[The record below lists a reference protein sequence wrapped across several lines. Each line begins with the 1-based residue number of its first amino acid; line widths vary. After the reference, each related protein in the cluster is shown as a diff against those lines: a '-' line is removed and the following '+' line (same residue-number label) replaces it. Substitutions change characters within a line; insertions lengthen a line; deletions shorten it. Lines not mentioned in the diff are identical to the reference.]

1 MSLPKLLLD
10 SLLDRL
16 RLLLLLAVMLGL
28 YAAAGYLGAPY
39 LARTWLL
46 PQIARSTGLS
56 VEADELAFDPF
67 RMGIRLEG
75 VRVRDP
81 QGQAAFSMTSARMS
95 ISPVDSLRRWR
106 PTVSLELEAP
116 AVWVTRDR
124 QGRWTMA
131 GLGGGDSSESRG
143 LPAAFDRLLIHDGR
157 LEIRDDL
164 RGKRVTTRLA
174 EINLDLRDL
183 HGEAGERAGLKLAAK
198 GRDGESLA
206 LEAHFA
212 LDPFKVEGR
221 LESTRLDLPFWA
233 DLAKPDL
240 DWRIATGQLD
250 TRLQFRYPA
259 ATPVGI
265 AVTGDRI
272 ALTGLNVQHR
282 QDRGLWFR
290 ADGITLANSRLEE
303 GSPRLTVGALD
314 LQSMESPWGKLG
326 QFKADGLI
334 TDLTSRDTQLNGVNL
349 KQLDSKQGRVADLT
363 AGDVSY
369 AAATGLIGIGSLKVS
384 AIDAAQ
390 GSARGLAAEGL
401 MLRYSDDPALRD
413 ARWTALS
420 ADRLETKQ
428 GQARSVVAGPMTYDA
443 SIRQMRLDRL
453 TLGEVDSEQGPARD
467 LRLEQL
473 AVSLGEDGAPR
484 EAGWQALTLGSAD
497 LRQGKA
503 RELSTGPSQVDL
515 AARQMQLS
523 QLHAAELEHTGRGAV
538 RQLHLDGVQVQLRP
552 GVDLPDVSLN
562 GVELGQVDLP
572 LDKVKSEGLR
582 TGRFE
587 YDGAHRLLRLSA
599 LQATALKSEWGSLQ
613 GLDAAELAYG
623 LADRHVEIGR
633 MTVGQAD
640 SRWGRVDT
648 AEIGG
653 LVYRPG
659 ENHIR
664 LDRFAVREIDSEWGR
679 FSAPALQQAE
689 AWLNERRLTLAG
701 LTLGAAETR
710 WGKLGGLEVA
720 QLAADAK
727 GPALRVGS
735 LVAAHLDAPQGAIG
749 NLAAAELRYDGQN
762 RHLTLASGAVD
773 AIHSAVV
780 DAGRIE
786 LEALDYR
793 HAGKRFQ
800 VKSARLTDAVA
811 QGFIPDE
818 AVPIP
823 SPTPVAANPTN
834 DASQPV
840 TGSQQDAGQTYPRRA
855 RLGSLNLEEVRGGLE
870 PVMLTA
876 QRISSAKT
884 EMDVIRRK
892 NRALEIRGLPSLI
905 SAKPGAASEADPVR
919 YAIDELQLDD
929 YSVNFYDETT
939 EPPVRLRFNGLT
951 LKSFDVSTNRD
962 DAMEFRVR
970 SQIGS
975 SARFEAEGRLQLHPL
990 RTSFRFGLDKLR
1002 MRSIEPYWKPLTNL
1016 DLKGGNISL
1025 WGDVIARQTPELN
1038 IDYAGGAEVLD
1049 FDSVDRVHHE
1059 PVLKW
1064 GLIRVDGLAMS
1075 THPKRFVARSISAER
1090 PFARVAL
1097 DEKRRLNL
1105 LDALEPPSQAAIPK
1119 ELEALQVER
1128 TPVKT
1133 LPSASVGLLRI
1144 KDGTVDF
1151 SDRSMKPGFSGTVTR
1166 FDGTI
1171 TGLSSRT
1178 DAMATLSLNGRFNGN
1193 APVHVFGELDP
1204 IDYRD
1209 HTNITAQFKG
1219 INLTTFS
1226 SYSGKFGGYRIE
1238 KGKLDLNLNYT
1249 MRNGLMEVTSQTV
1262 LDKLTLGDRVDD
1274 NTPWLVN
1281 LAIAIM
1287 KNGDGKIDINLPVYG
1302 DLTNPQFN
1310 LWSLYR
1316 DAFASLLAKLFYTPA
1331 SLVSE
1336 MVNSGNARHYT
1347 LSFPAGESAMIDSST
1362 EALKTIA
1369 GLMHAELGATLDI
1382 RGTADPVRDRKAL
1395 AAQAL
1400 LEQLK
1405 NDRRV
1410 ELRAQGVR
1418 LRGAPVPDLTEEDYQ
1433 RLFTAYYRAKFPA
1446 APELRTLEQERLKTL
1461 SGKLFD
1467 TAHDKV
1473 LTQWPIDETRLRSLA
1488 QARAEAIRGHLID
1501 EADIPDE
1508 RLFLRDVILEA
1519 SPDQFMRAELTLET
1533 F

>member
-10 SLLDRL
+10 SLADRL

-56 VEADELAFDPF
+56 VEADALAFDPF
-67 RMGIRLEG
+67 RMGVRLEG
-75 VRVRDP
+75 VRVRDSL
-81 QGQAAFSMTSARMS
+81 GKAAFSMKSARVS
-95 ISPVDSLRRWR
+95 ISPIDSLRRWR

-116 AVWVTRDR
+116 AVWLNRDR
-124 QGRWTMA
+124 QGRWTLA
-131 GLGGGDSSESRG
+131 GLGGGDARESRG
-143 LPAAFDRLLIHDGR
+143 LPAAFHRLLIHDGS
-157 LEIRDDL
+157 LEISDDL
-164 RGKRVTTRLA
+164 RGKRVTSRLTD
-174 EINLDLRDL
+174 IDLDLRDL
-183 HGEAGERAGLKLAAK
+183 HGESGELAGLNLAAK
-198 GRDGESLA
+198 GGNGESLA

-212 LDPFKVEGR
+212 LDPLKVEGR

-265 AVTGDRI
+265 AVTADRI
-272 ALTGLNVQHR
+272 ALTGLNMLHR

-290 ADGITLANSRLEE
+290 AGGITLVNSRLEE
-303 GSPRLTVGALD
+303 GSPRLSIGSLD
-314 LQSMESPWGKLG
+314 GQAVESSWGKLG
-326 QFKADGLI
+326 RFKADGLI
-334 TDLTSRDTQLNGVNL
+334 TDLSSRDTQLSGVSL
-349 KQLDSKQGRVADLT
+349 QQLDSKQGRAADLT
-363 AGDVSY
+363 AGNVSY
-369 AAATGLIGIGSLKVS
+369 AAATGLIGIGNLKAS
-384 AIDAAQ
+384 AIDTAQ

-401 MLRYSDDPALRD
+401 LLRYADDPTLRD
-413 ARWTALS
+413 ARWTALT
-420 ADRLETKQ
+420 ADGLETKQ
-428 GQARSVVAGPMTYDA
+428 GRAQAVVAGTMTYDA
-443 SIRQMRLDRL
+443 RTRQLQIDRL
-453 TLGEVDSEQGPARD
+453 AVGEANSEQGNARD
-467 LRLEQL
+467 LRWEQL
-473 AVSLGEDGAPR
+473 TVGMGEDGAPR
-484 EAGWQALTLGSAD
+484 DAGWQALTLGSAD

-503 RELSTGPSQVDL
+503 RELSTGPSQIDL
-515 AARQMQLS
+515 AARQIQLS
-523 QLHAAELEHTGRGAV
+523 QLRATELEPAGRGAV
-538 RQLHLDGVQVQLRP
+538 RQLRLDGVQVQLRP
-552 GVDLPDVSLN
+552 GADLPDVSLN

-587 YDGAHRLLRLSA
+587 YDAGHRLLHLSA
-599 LQATALKSEWGSLQ
+599 LQATVLASEWGNLQ
-613 GLDAAELAYG
+613 GLDAADLAYG

-633 MTVGQAD
+633 MTLGQAD

-664 LDRFAVREIDSEWGR
+664 LDRFAAREIDSEWGR
-679 FSAPALQQAE
+679 FSAPALEQAE
-689 AWLNERRLTLAG
+689 AWLDDRRLTLAS

-710 WGKLGGLEVA
+710 WGKLGGLEVT

-735 LVAAHLDAPQGAIG
+735 LVAANLEAPQGAIG
-749 NLAAAELRYDGQN
+749 NLAATELRYDGPN
-762 RHLTLASGAVD
+762 RHLTLASGAVG

-786 LEALDYR
+786 LEALDYH

-800 VKSARLTDAVA
+800 VKSAHLTDAVA

-823 SPTPVAANPTN
+823 SPTPAAANPAN
-834 DASQPV
+834 GASQPA

-855 RLGSLNLEEVRGGLE
+855 RLGSLTLEDVQGGLE
-870 PVMLTA
+870 PAMLTA
-876 QRISSAKT
+876 RRISSAKT

-892 NRALEIRGLPSLI
+892 NRALEIRGLAAFAP
-905 SAKPGAASEADPVR
+905 AKPGTGNEADPVQ

-929 YSVNFYDETT
+929 YSVNFYDETA

-951 LKSFDVSTNRD
+951 LKSFDVSSNRD

-975 SARFEAEGRLQLHPL
+975 SARFEAEGRLQLNPL

-1016 DLKGGNISL
+1016 DLKSGNISL

-1038 IDYAGGAEVLD
+1038 IDYAGGAEVLE

-1075 THPKRFVARSISAER
+1075 THPKRFVARSINAER

-1144 KDGTVDF
+1144 KDGIVDF
-1151 SDRSMKPGFSGTVTR
+1151 SDRSMKPGFSGTVTQ

-1249 MRNGLMEVTSQTV
+1249 MRNGLMEVTSQAV

-1281 LAIAIM
+1281 LAIAIL
-1287 KNGDGKIDINLPVYG
+1287 KNSDGKIDIDLPVYG
-1302 DLTNPQFN
+1302 DITNPQFN
-1310 LWSLYR
+1310 LWTLYR
-1316 DAFASLLAKLFYTPA
+1316 DAFASLLAKLLYTPA

-1336 MVNSGNARHYT
+1336 MVNSGAARHYT
-1347 LSFPAGESAMIDSST
+1347 LSFPAGESTMIDNST
-1362 EALKTIA
+1362 EALKTVA
-1369 GLMHAELGATLDI
+1369 SLMRAELGATLDI

-1410 ELRAQGVR
+1410 ELRAQGIR

-1433 RLFTAYYRAKFPA
+1433 RLFTAYYRTKFPGA
-1446 APELRTLEQERLKTL
+1446 SELRALEQDRLKTL
-1461 SGKLFD
+1461 GGKLFD
-1467 TAHDKV
+1467 TARAKV
-1473 LTQWPIDETRLRSLA
+1473 LTQWPIDETRLRAL
-1488 QARAEAIRGHLID
+1488 
-1501 EADIPDE
+1501 
-1508 RLFLRDVILEA
+1508 
-1519 SPDQFMRAELTLET
+1519 
-1533 F
+1533 